1 MDGPPPTIDHEWERW
16 AAQTV
21 RGGRVAEHRSL
32 RRGALPRHLPAV
44 VLLPAIFTLCVWFC
58 RGPIGRSWAA
68 VLQFWLE
75 RLQLSGAV
83 ASEPVAGWPGLVL
96 PALEVTAR
104 APTRSVFAAILIAT
118 AGLLVGARFI
128 PDRALPLR
136 SFIRFAC
143 FIQGTA
149 LLFFA
154 LAPERF
160 PYALA
165 DQTRDA
171 VQVGFA
177 LLLLVPWVHAL
188 VYYVF
193 DFTLLAKA
201 TLTLLTLAFLT
212 LAVPFQVAAQAY
224 LLSQGSLLLLP
235 ILYFLFGLPLLILGC
250 IALYGWGMSWRPA
263 A

>member
-1 MDGPPPTIDHEWERW
+1 MDGHPRAIEQEWERW

-32 RRGALPRHLPAV
+32 RRSAVPGHLPAV
-44 VLLPAIFTLCVWFC
+44 VLLPPLFTVGVWLC
-58 RGPIGRSWAA
+58 RDPIARSWAA
-68 VLQFWLE
+68 IFGFWLE
-75 RLQLSGAV
+75 RLPLPGTV
-83 ASEPVAGWPGLVL
+83 ASEPTAGWPGLVL
-96 PALEVTAR
+96 PVLDAPVR
-104 APTRSVFAAILIAT
+104 APTGPIFAAILIAT
-118 AGLLVGARFI
+118 LAVFVGARFI

-136 SFIRFAC
+136 LFVRFAC

-149 LLFFA
+149 LVFFA

-160 PYALA
+160 PYTLA
-165 DQTRDA
+165 DQTRNA
-171 VQVGFA
+171 VRVGFA

-188 VYYVF
+188 VFYVF
-193 DFTLLAKA
+193 DFTLRAKA
-201 TLTLLTLAFLT
+201 TLTLITLAFLAV
-212 LAVPFQVAAQAY
+212 AVPFQVAAQAY